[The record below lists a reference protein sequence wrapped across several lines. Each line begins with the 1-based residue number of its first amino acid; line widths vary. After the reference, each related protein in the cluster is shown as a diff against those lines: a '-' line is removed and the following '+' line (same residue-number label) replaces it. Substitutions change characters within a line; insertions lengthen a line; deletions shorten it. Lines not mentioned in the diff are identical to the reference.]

1 VSKPNLFAEL
11 KRRNVY
17 KVAVAYA
24 VVSWLLVQAASILF
38 PTFEAPAWVMK
49 VFVTILVLGFP
60 VALILSWAF
69 EITPEGIKRES
80 AVTPDESITAHT
92 GRKIMGLTIGVA
104 VIAAAL
110 FAFQMLRP
118 KSARVEGGAASTSS
132 GQAPA
137 TPAQD
142 ALALHGES
150 STGAPAG
157 NPTDSVVGGRPSIP
171 AVAVSDKSIAV
182 LPFQNLSDEKSNSYF
197 ADGIQD
203 EILTRLSKIAALKVI
218 SRTSTQKYKS
228 APDNLREIGKQ
239 LGVAN
244 LLEGSVQRAA
254 DAVHINVQLIR
265 AATDEHLWAETYNR
279 KLNDI
284 FSVESE
290 VAGTIADQLKAT
302 LTGAEKQEIA
312 VKPTNNPAAYDAF
325 LRGLAFEGRIDDM
338 MPNTLRSADAFT
350 EAVRLDPGF
359 ALAWAHLSREH
370 SFYFNGAE
378 PTAARRDLA
387 KKALENATTLQPA
400 LVETQLADGFFHYWV
415 ERDYAR
421 AKVRFEAIRKQYPN
435 NSYPPYALGA
445 VARREGRWDD
455 GRALFAQAVD
465 LNPQDVF
472 LLADACFNLTCLRDG
487 AGARQL
493 IDRALNLSPGNPGL
507 LSLKAQAWFLDGNV
521 AEAQKTL
528 EQAQPEAGDVGTLS
542 TITNCAILTRKYD
555 RALGLVKAQLD
566 APEKLG
572 IRIGSVENFLGDL
585 LRLSGDTR
593 GASEAYGRARRADE
607 AAFRSQPNNA
617 DFASTLSWACAGLGD
632 KESALKYA
640 RQAIALLPTSKDG
653 LVGPG
658 YEDNLARIQA
668 RFGDKDDAIAGL
680 QHLLSINYSGPP
692 VTPAQ
697 LRIDPDWDKLR
708 GDPRFE
714 KLCQ

>member
-1 VSKPNLFAEL
+1 MSAPNFFAEL

-17 KVAVAYA
+17 KVAVAFA
-24 VVSWLLVQAASILF
+24 VVAWLLIQAASIVL
-38 PTFEAPAWVMK
+38 PAFEAPAWTMK
-49 VFVTILVLGFP
+49 ILLVALAIGFP
-60 VALILSWAF
+60 IAVVLAWAF
-69 EITPEGIKRES
+69 EITPEGIKLEKDVDRN
-80 AVTPDESITAHT
+80 ESITPQT
-92 GRKIMGLTIGVA
+92 GRKLVGITIGLAVA
-104 VIAAAL
+104 AAAL
-110 FAFQMLRP
+110 FAFQVLRP
-118 KSARVEGGAASTSS
+118 GRTRVDTVGEAVSFPPKQDGKLAASPTNQ
-132 GQAPA
+132 GAAPA
-137 TPAQD
+137 T
-142 ALALHGES
+142 L
-150 STGAPAG
+150 
-157 NPTDSVVGGRPSIP
+157 
-171 AVAVSDKSIAV
+171 AVSDKSIAV
-182 LPFQNLSDEKSNSYF
+182 LPFQNLSDEKSNAYF

-203 EILTRLSKIAALKVI
+203 EILTRLAKIAALKVI

-284 FSVESE
+284 FSVEAE
-290 VAGTIADQLKAT
+290 VAGAIADQLKAT

-338 MPNTLRSADAFT
+338 MPNTLRSADAFA

-359 ALAWAHLSREH
+359 ALAWAHLSRVH

-415 ERDYAR
+415 ERDYAK

-435 NSYPPYALGA
+435 NSYPPYALAA

-472 LLADACFNLTCLRDG
+472 LLADACFNLTCMRDS

-507 LSLKAQAWFLDGNV
+507 LSLKAQTWLLDGNV
-521 AEAQKTL
+521 AEAQTTL
-528 EQAQPEAGDVGTLS
+528 DQAQPEAGDIGTLGA
-542 TITNCAILTRKYD
+542 ITNCAILARKYD
-555 RALGLVKAQLD
+555 RALGIVKAQLQT
-566 APEKLG
+566 PEKLG
-572 IRIGSVENFLGDL
+572 IRIGSVEDFLGDL

-593 GASEAYGRARRADE
+593 GALEAYSRARRAHE

-617 DFASTLSWACAGLGD
+617 DFASSLSWACAGLGD

-640 RQAIALLPTSKDG
+640 RQAIVLLPTSKDA
-653 LVGPG
+653 LLGPG

-668 RFGDKDDAIAGL
+668 RLGDKDDAIAGL
-680 QHLLSINYSGPP
+680 QHLLAINYSGPP
-692 VTPAQ
+692 VTAAQ
-697 LRIDPDWDKLR
+697 VKIDPDWDNLR

-714 KLCQ
+714 KLCQEPNR

>member
-1 VSKPNLFAEL
+1 MSKPNFFAEL

-38 PTFEAPAWVMK
+38 PTFEAPVWVMK

-69 EITPEGIKRES
+69 EITPEGIRRES
-80 AVTPDESITAHT
+80 EVTPDESITAHT
-92 GRKIMGLTIGVA
+92 GRKIIGLTIVVA
-104 VIAAAL
+104 VIAAGL

-118 KSARVEGGAASTSS
+118 KSAHVEAVGDAASVPPKQDGKLTQPSHEATAR
-132 GQAPA
+132 QAASPTTA
-137 TPAQD
+137 TPD
-142 ALALHGES
+142 V
-150 STGAPAG
+150 T
-157 NPTDSVVGGRPSIP
+157 I
-171 AVAVSDKSIAV
+171 SDKSIAV
-182 LPFQNLSDEKSNSYF
+182 LPFENLSDEKSNSYF

-203 EILTRLSKIAALKVI
+203 EILTRLSKIASLKVI

-284 FSVESE
+284 FGVEAE

-325 LRGLAFEGRIDDM
+325 LRGLAFAGRIDDM
-338 MPNTLRSADAFT
+338 MPNTLRSADAFA

-359 ALAWAHLSREH
+359 ALAWAHLSRQH

-415 ERDYAR
+415 ERDYAK
-421 AKVRFEAIRKQYPN
+421 AKVIFEAIRKQYPN
-435 NSYPPYALGA
+435 NSYPPYALAA

-455 GRALFAQAVD
+455 TRALFAQAVD

-472 LLADACFNLTCLRDG
+472 LLADAGFNLTCMRDG
-487 AGARQL
+487 PGARQL
-493 IDRALNLSPGNPGL
+493 VDRALNLSPGNPGL
-507 LSLKAQAWFLDGNV
+507 LTLKAQALFLDGNV

-528 EQAQPEAGDVGTLS
+528 DQAQPEAGDIQTLGA
-542 TITNCAILTRKYD
+542 ITNCAILGRKYD
-555 RALGLVKAQLD
+555 RALGIVKAQLQ

-585 LRLSGDTR
+585 LRLSGDTP
-593 GASEAYGRARRADE
+593 GALEAYSSARRAHE

-617 DFASTLSWACAGLGD
+617 DFASSLSWACAGLGD

-640 RQAIALLPTSKDG
+640 RQAIVLLPTSKDA
-653 LVGPG
+653 LLGPG

-668 RFGDKDDAIAGL
+668 RLGDKDDALAGL
-680 QHLLSINYSGPP
+680 EHLLVTNYSGPP
-692 VTPAQ
+692 VTPGQ
-697 LRIDPDWDKLR
+697 LRIDPDWDQLR
-708 GDPRFE
+708 GDPRFQ
-714 KLCQ
+714 KLCQEPNK